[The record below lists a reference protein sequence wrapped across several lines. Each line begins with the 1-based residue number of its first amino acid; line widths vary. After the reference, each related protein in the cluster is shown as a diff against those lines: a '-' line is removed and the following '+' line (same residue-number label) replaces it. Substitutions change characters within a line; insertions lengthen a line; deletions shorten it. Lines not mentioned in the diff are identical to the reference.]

1 LPEVRHEV
9 RQRGAPGRKL
19 IVNADD
25 LGLHPDIDRGIEA
38 AHREGIV
45 TSASIAA
52 VGASFDDAVELCRR
66 CPDLDV
72 GVHLTLVGERPL
84 TDPSALGGLVTQ
96 DGHFPASHPDLVARA
111 LTLRLDP
118 RAVRRELEAQ
128 VERVE
133 RAGIRP
139 SHLDGHQHVHL
150 LPGIWPVV
158 VAIARERRIGWV
170 RVPSFRPVVTNG
182 AGLRQVS
189 LRLGLNVLQKGRRA
203 RLGALR
209 SADVTPAL
217 GESGH
222 LTVERIGRALEGV
235 PAGGVAELVTHP
247 GVTTPDLERRYDW
260 GYDWTGETAA
270 LSDARLRRTIAEAG
284 FELRRF
290 RDLAA

>member
-1 LPEVRHEV
+1 VH
-9 RQRGAPGRKL
+9 GRKL

-52 VGASFDDAVELCRR
+52 VGSSFETAVELCRR

-84 TDPSALGGLVTQ
+84 TDPAALGALVTE
-96 DGHFPASHPDLVARA
+96 DKRFPESHPDLVARA
-111 LTLRLDP
+111 LTLRLDR

-128 VERVE
+128 IDRVE

-150 LPGIWPVV
+150 LPGIWPTVV
-158 VAIARERRIGWV
+158 ELALERHIGWV
-170 RVPSFRPVVTNG
+170 RVPSFHPVATHGSRPM
-182 AGLRQVS
+182 QVG
-189 LRLGLNVLQKGRRA
+189 LRLGLNVLQKRRRA
-203 RLGALR
+203 GLGALR

-222 LTVERIGRALEGV
+222 LTFERISRGLERV
-235 PAGGVAELVTHP
+235 PAGSVAELVTHP
-247 GVTTPDLERRYDW
+247 GVTTASLEARYDW

-270 LSDARLRRTIAEAG
+270 LTDPRLRRAVADAG
-284 FELRRF
+284 FELSGF
-290 RDLAA
+290 RHLAA